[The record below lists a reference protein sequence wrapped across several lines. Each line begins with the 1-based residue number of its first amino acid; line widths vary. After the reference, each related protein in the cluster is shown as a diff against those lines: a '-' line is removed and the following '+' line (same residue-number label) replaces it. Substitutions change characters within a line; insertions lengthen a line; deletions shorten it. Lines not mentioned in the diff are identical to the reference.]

1 MNKAKVVRE
10 ALRLA
15 LERDW
20 LEASFYS
27 CNLLQQAA
35 FNLFRQKYAGHS
47 HEHES
52 FPFLAELQAEYAALF
67 DDATFWVETRPGLP
81 YKSNG
86 GVPQHECNFDR
97 ACCLMMFA
105 EVLK

>member
-27 CNLLQQAA
+27 CNLLQRAA
-35 FNLFRQKYAGHS
+35 FNLFRQKVACCFP
-47 HEHES
+47 EHES
-52 FPFLAELQAEYAALF
+52 FSFLAELQAEYAALF
-67 DDATFWVETRPGLP
+67 DDASFWVETRQDLP
-81 YKSNG
+81 YRS
-86 GVPQHECNFDR
+86 VEHIPQYERNFDR

-105 EVLK
+105 EILE

>member
-1 MNKAKVVRE
+1 MNKSKVVRE

-35 FNLFRQKYAGHS
+35 FNLFRQKYAGCS
-47 HEHES
+47 YMPEG

-81 YKSNG
+81 DRS
-86 GVPQHECNFDR
+86 VVHIPQYERNFDR

>member
-27 CNLLQQAA
+27 CNLLQRAA

-52 FPFLAELQAEYAALF
+52 SPFLAELQAEYAALF
-67 DDATFWVETRPGLP
+67 DDASFWVETRQDLP
-81 YKSNG
+81 YRS
-86 GVPQHECNFDR
+86 VEHIPQYERNFDR

-105 EVLK
+105 EILE

>member
-47 HEHES
+47 HEHEG

-67 DDATFWVETRPGLP
+67 DDATFWVETRLDLP
-81 YKSNG
+81 DRSSVG
-86 GVPQHECNFDR
+86 IPQRERNFDR

-105 EVLK
+105 EILE